1 MRRLLFLALL
11 VAAIAAACA
20 GAPAASPG
28 GGGGGGGGQQAGG
41 GSVTIVD
48 FAFQPQNATVK
59 VGQTVTWT
67 NTGDA
72 PHTVK
77 WQQGAAESPR
87 LSKGQTYQRT
97 FDTAGTFPYVCGIH
111 PNMTGTVTVSQ

>member
-1 MRRLLFLALL
+1 MRHLL
-11 VAAIAAACA
+11 VLAVLVAGVVVAGCA
-20 GAPAASPG
+20 GTPAASPG
-28 GGGGGGGGQQAGG
+28 ATPGGGGQQGG
-41 GSVTIVD
+41 GASVSIVD

-67 NTGDA
+67 NNGAA

-77 WQQGAAESPR
+77 WQQGAPESQR
-87 LSKGQTYQRT
+87 LQKGNTYQRT
-97 FDTAGTFPYVCGIH
+97 FDTAGSFPYVCGIH

>member
-1 MRRLLFLALL
+1 MRHLLLLALL
-11 VAAIAAACA
+11 VTLPVAACA

-28 GGGGGGGGQQAGG
+28 GGGGGQQAGG
-41 GSVTIVD
+41 ATVTIVD
-48 FAFQPQNATVK
+48 FAFQPQAVTAR

-77 WQQGAAESPR
+77 WQQGAAESSR

-97 FDTAGTFPYVCGIH
+97 FDAAGNFSYVCGIH

>member
-1 MRRLLFLALL
+1 MRHLPLLALL
-11 VAAIAAACA
+11 VVALAVAACA

-28 GGGGGGGGQQAGG
+28 GGGGGQQGAGV
-41 GSVTIVD
+41 SVSIVD
-48 FAFQPQNATVK
+48 FAFQPQGATAR

-67 NTGDA
+67 QNGDA

-77 WQQGAAESPR
+77 WQQGAPESPR
-87 LSKGQTYQRT
+87 LQKGQTYQRT
-97 FDTAGTFPYVCGIH
+97 FDAAGTFPYVCGIH